1 MSNVMD
7 TASETREKFLTATR
21 ILASH
26 AGPMKVRL
34 REAFVPDLIALTPA
48 DMPWPDLWDRFLTL
62 REELAPHNRADVLLE
77 RWWDF
82 ELGRIAGEI
91 VDIYDELTRR
101 A

>member
-1 MSNVMD
+1 MGKVTN
-7 TASETREKFLTATR
+7 TAIETRDKFLTATR

-34 REAFVPDLIALTPA
+34 REAFVPDLIALTPE
-48 DMPWPDLWDRFLTL
+48 DLPWPDLWDRFLTL
-62 REELAPHNRADVLLE
+62 REELAPHNRADVLME

-82 ELGRIAGEI
+82 ELGRIASEI